1 LKTDRVDA
9 GGDGPALDGAAPV
22 VFLEEALQ
30 RLGEK
35 RSLILAL
42 LGILAVAAIGIV
54 DSLTGYEFG
63 YSPFYLV
70 PITIVAFYGGK
81 GAGMATAVFATAA
94 WFLADVNSGHP
105 YINPLAAYWNTGVRL
120 LIFAIIALMLARLK
134 THMLVERA
142 QRQRLAELNRLKDQ
156 YVGMAAHDLRTPLAV
171 IWMCAEALQRRQGGS
186 SDRRQAE
193 ALEVIL
199 EKSDFMLRMV
209 ADLLD
214 LSVIESGTLSLK
226 KNDGDYE
233 GFIRRHLEILQTL
246 AERKHLTLQYEGGPL
261 PAVPFDKGRIEQ
273 VLDNLIMNAMK
284 FSPPNTVIT
293 VTVSLEGERIV
304 TSVIDRG
311 PGISPNELPHVFTA
325 FRKTSAKPVGGEKGA
340 GLGLTIAK
348 RIVEAHGGAIA
359 VTSVLGGGTTFRF
372 TLPVRSLGKT
382 SKNVVSSEG

>member
-1 LKTDRVDA
+1 MHA
-9 GGDGPALDGAAPV
+9 GGDGRALDGAAAV

-42 LGILAVAAIGIV
+42 LGILAVAAIGII

-63 YSPFYLV
+63 YSPFYLI

-81 GAGMATAVFATAA
+81 SSGVATAVFATAA
-94 WFLADVNSGHP
+94 WFLADMDSGHP

-120 LIFAIIALMLARLK
+120 LIFVTMALMLARLK
-134 THMLVERA
+134 TNMLVERA
-142 QRQRLAELNRLKDQ
+142 QRQRLAELNLLKNQ

-171 IWMCAEALQRRQGGS
+171 IWMCADALQRRQGGA

-199 EKSDFMLRMV
+199 EKSDFMLKMV

-214 LSVIESGTLSLK
+214 LSVIESGTLSLR
-226 KNDGDYE
+226 KNDADY
-233 GFIRRHLEILQTL
+233 GCFIRRHLEILQTL
-246 AERKHLTLQYEGGPL
+246 AERKHLTLQYQGGPL
-261 PAVPFDKGRIEQ
+261 PTVPFDEGRIEQ

-284 FSPPNTVIT
+284 FSPPNGVIT
-293 VTVSLEGERIV
+293 VTVSQEGDRIV
-304 TSVIDRG
+304 TSVTDRG
-311 PGISPNELPHVFTA
+311 PGISPEELPHVFTA
-325 FRKTSAKPVGGEKGA
+325 FTKTSAKPVGGEKGA

-348 RIVEAHGGAIA
+348 RIVEAHGGEIA
-359 VTSVLGGGTTFRF
+359 VTSVLGKGTTFRF
-372 TLPVRSLGKT
+372 TLPVRIGPEPT
-382 SKNVVSSEG
+382 TDGSE